1 MFTEM
6 KFHDSV
12 KSQPE
17 MCELS
22 LMQSILGRGIHFLA
36 FQKVPMTVMWYITS
50 FLCNHVIIHVITLIR
65 FCITYKTVSRFFCG
79 MGNCVEY
86 QLCCIFAVT
95 ADHMTKSL
103 GGGSSRS
110 SSFRLNT
117 RRTLSFL
124 LFSFYFTCLS
134 LLHRQLLEGSLAGWG
149 AL

>member
-1 MFTEM
+1 
-6 KFHDSV
+6 
-12 KSQPE
+12 
-17 MCELS
+17 
-22 LMQSILGRGIHFLA
+22 
-36 FQKVPMTVMWYITS
+36 MTVMWYITS

-124 LFSFYFTCLS
+124 LFFFLFHMFVIITPTAARGQSSWLGRLIIRKRYDTHTPFDDCVNHLVNPIAPVS
-134 LLHRQLLEGSLAGWG
+134 
-149 AL
+149 